1 MWRSPICTLLLDAL
15 DTMARPLLE
24 RHPALLFRI
33 NSVRMT
39 LQLDTVPSLSAVEQY
54 ARSLTAELE
63 VIAIGRGESATS
75 KRTKIASMAPSPS
88 APPKGPG
95 KGLPA
100 QGAGDGAAKKGG
112 QTIQDSVQ
120 RLDYGRR
127 VPLWQELSIQSRCR
141 TASEVL
147 GVRRQPSESRMHRA
161 WRI

>member
-95 KGLPA
+95 KDFQLRERVMELPRRGSNDPRFRATVGLRT
-100 QGAGDGAAKKGG
+100 QGAALAR
-112 QTIQDSVQ
+112 TV
-120 RLDYGRR
+120 
-127 VPLWQELSIQSRCR
+127 IQSRCR